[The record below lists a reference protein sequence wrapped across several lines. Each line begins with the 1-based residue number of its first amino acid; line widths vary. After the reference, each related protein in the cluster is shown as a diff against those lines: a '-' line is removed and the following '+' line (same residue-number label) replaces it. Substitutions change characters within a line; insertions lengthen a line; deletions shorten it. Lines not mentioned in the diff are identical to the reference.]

1 MAATQDEVPAG
12 NVAKLVN
19 RLSKDLSKESM
30 AFRKSTLV
38 SLTKLATVRY
48 SYHAAQD
55 DELNLKVDDVIEVIE
70 DAESGWMK
78 GKLRSTGQV
87 GLFPTNFVQFSEGQ
101 QLSKN
106 GICKADLKKKASEH
120 TSDNSPEALQRPAL
134 TDNQKKRAAPIFNS
148 SVGKKGDEGDGDTS
162 ATKEMARVLYPYTPN
177 HDDELALKEVGT
189 MITVVKKT
197 CSDPGWFLGE
207 IDGKRG
213 LIPDNFVEFIKVPA
227 TSSEEKKT
235 SAPAMSVPNV
245 PAKPA
250 KPAGLISVANAT
262 KHLSVVSSAG
272 KPPSSTPPTGNVPRG
287 GSRVLDTA
295 FANTLAE
302 ALNKQQKQFGL
313 KPVVKYEEGPADTR
327 VDGPLEHITTSRPK
341 QPNKRP
347 PSTIFNKRK
356 SNDVMLDSS
365 ITESSEAD
373 STSFSKKT
381 GASTSVL
388 SQPTLFNLPP
398 TVPSQTATSNK
409 VEKGGDNEYVSYA
422 EFKRLF
428 DRFQEFQK
436 EVQSKVAQLEAKIAL
451 MK

>member
-1 MAATQDEVPAG
+1 
-12 NVAKLVN
+12 
-19 RLSKDLSKESM
+19 M

-87 GLFPTNFVQFSEGQ
+87 GLFPTNFVQFS
-101 QLSKN
+101 
-106 GICKADLKKKASEH
+106 GIALFFNCPTKFLFMIV
-120 TSDNSPEALQRPAL
+120 DNSPEALQRPAL

-148 SVGKKGDEGDGDTS
+148 SVGK
-162 ATKEMARVLYPYTPN
+162 KEMARVLYPYTPN

-235 SAPAMSVPNV
+235 SAPAVCYRIVN
-245 PAKPA
+245 
-250 KPAGLISVANAT
+250 GL
-262 KHLSVVSSAG
+262 L
-272 KPPSSTPPTGNVPRG
+272 
-287 GSRVLDTA
+287 
-295 FANTLAE
+295 
-302 ALNKQQKQFGL
+302 
-313 KPVVKYEEGPADTR
+313 KYEEGPADTR

-347 PSTIFNKRK
+347 PSTIFNKRVRICK
-356 SNDVMLDSS
+356 LLDLANVLLLKENLYVY
-365 ITESSEAD
+365 IY
-373 STSFSKKT
+373 KK
-381 GASTSVL
+381 
-388 SQPTLFNLPP
+388 
-398 TVPSQTATSNK
+398 
-409 VEKGGDNEYVSYA
+409 
-422 EFKRLF
+422 
-428 DRFQEFQK
+428 
-436 EVQSKVAQLEAKIAL
+436 
-451 MK
+451 